1 MAKYRKI
8 SSDTKKEIKKA
19 YEYGVDLTDLAIK
32 YNLNRDTLKNLASKD
47 KWIKGKNKAILEQ
60 AFIEDDIAKRVE
72 LRDEVIGHYRNL
84 HQSNLSYLMELER
97 EGVRPKIKAHEE
109 ALKNRI
115 QATTE
120 LYKLG
125 KEIFSIQ
132 TPMERVEYELKL
144 IKHEVGKR
152 AIKDGVGVMFMS
164 DKEDD

>member
-32 YNLNRDTLKNLASKD
+32 HNLNRGTLNNLASKD

-72 LRDEVIGHYRNL
+72 LRDKVIGHYRNL

-97 EGVRPKIKAHEE
+97 KGVRPIVKAHEE

-115 QATTE
+115 QATAE

-132 TPMERVEYELKL
+132 TPMERVEYELKI
-144 IKHEVGKR
+144 IKYEVGKR
-152 AIKDGVGVMFMS
+152 AIKDGVGVMFLS
-164 DKEDD
+164 DKDDD

>member
-8 SSDTKKEIKKA
+8 SSDIKKEIKKA
-19 YEYGVDLTDLAIK
+19 YEFGVDLTDLAIK
-32 YNLNRDTLKNLASKD
+32 YMLNKDTLKNLASKD

-60 AFIEDDIAKRVE
+60 AFVEDDIAKRVE
-72 LRDEVIGHYRNL
+72 LRDEVLGQYRNL

-97 EGVRPKIKAHEE
+97 EGIRPKVKAQEE
-109 ALKNRI
+109 ALKSRI

-125 KEIFSIQ
+125 KEVFSIQ

-144 IKHEVGKR
+144 IKYEIGKR
-152 AIKDGVGVMFMS
+152 AIKDGVGVMFLS
-164 DKEDD
+164 DKEED